1 MSEEALPA
9 PKRGLRE
16 RLKSGLKRGFSKAE
30 YHEGTEDGT
39 WKERAIGGIKQ
50 RMAEHQEWKEQ
61 KREAREQGAY
71 QGYLAHE
78 SVETERTR
86 MKLRKEQQKGYDTT
100 AHPLG
105 ERFKERLG
113 ITPEQRRKRAEQRDI
128 ERDAIAEAKRQ
139 GRLEGLKQRARYQ
152 AKRKEYTPIRER
164 GRRGS
169 DIFGFGTA
177 SKTLF
182 GSEPR
187 GAFSPYGFGF
197 PVSEPKKTKQTRSRR
212 EVIIKVQQ
220 PYGGGYGRKP
230 SPSKKRSRRRGS
242 TRDPM
247 EKWLI
252 G

>member
-1 MSEEALPA
+1 LSDEEKSLPA

-30 YHEGTEDGT
+30 YHEGTE
-39 WKERAIGGIKQ
+39 
-50 RMAEHQEWKEQ
+50 EWKEQ

-113 ITPEQRRKRAEQRDI
+113 ITPEQRRQRATERAE
-128 ERDAIAEAKRQ
+128 ERAAITEAKRQ

-164 GRRGS
+164 GRRSG

-182 GSEPR
+182 GGEPR

-220 PYGGGYGRKP
+220 PSTYGQRKP
-230 SPSKKRSRRRGS
+230 SPKTRKRASRRGS